1 METATLIGPYRVL
14 RELGRGGMGVVYL
27 AHDDR
32 LDRQVAI
39 KTLPEELITDEG
51 RLARLKREARV
62 VAQLNHPHIAQIHH
76 LLEDEGALYLVLEY
90 VPGRSLG
97 QRIAAEG
104 ALPVEETIRLCRQ
117 IAGAVEAAH
126 AHPHFYLEVPRYGGH
141 VGFVAFNG
149 AGAYWSEQRAVAFL
163 GNVVKISS
171 KAIPRK

>member
-1 METATLIGPYRVL
+1 MGTATLIGPYHVL

-62 VAQLNHPHIAQIHH
+62 VAQLNHSHIAQIHH

-126 AHPHFYLEVPRYGGH
+126 ARGIIHRDLKPDNIQVMAVPGERTWQ
-141 VGFVAFNG
+141 VPSLSV
-149 AGAYWSEQRAVAFL
+149 
-163 GNVVKISS
+163 
-171 KAIPRK
+171 PP